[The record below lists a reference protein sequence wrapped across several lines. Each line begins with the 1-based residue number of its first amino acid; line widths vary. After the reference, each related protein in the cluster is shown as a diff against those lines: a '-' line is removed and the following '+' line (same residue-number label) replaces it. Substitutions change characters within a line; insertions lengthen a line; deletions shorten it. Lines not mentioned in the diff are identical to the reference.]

1 MRVGCTNV
9 DWYSESTPGQNAK
22 KANLARLSMR
32 YYCVKNLYATINAT
46 MHAKISSAGS
56 DFRII
61 GLGEWRAA
69 DRLG

>member
-1 MRVGCTNV
+1 
-9 DWYSESTPGQNAK
+9 
-22 KANLARLSMR
+22 MR

-46 MHAKISSAGS
+46 MHAKISNAGS

-61 GLGEWRAA
+61 GLVELRAA